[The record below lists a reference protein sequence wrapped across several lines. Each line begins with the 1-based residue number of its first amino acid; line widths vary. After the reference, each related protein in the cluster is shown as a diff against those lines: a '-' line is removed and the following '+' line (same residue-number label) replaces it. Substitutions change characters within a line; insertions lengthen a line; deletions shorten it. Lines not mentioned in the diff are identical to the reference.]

1 MYNQSE
7 FLDAS
12 GNLNH
17 EAVRAHF
24 LRTGKLEGLKKD
36 MCVYVSD
43 GPRWERVRL
52 RRRLPGDV
60 WLAQYLE
67 RGLGARKTVV
77 AIANFGGVSAE

>member
-24 LRTGKLEGLKKD
+24 LRTGKLDGLKKGD
-36 MCVYVSD
+36 VVYVDFD
-43 GPRWERVRL
+43 GGWRICVL

-60 WLAQYLE
+60 WLAE
-67 RGLGARKTVV
+67 LGRRHPLVNKVVVTVET
-77 AIANFGGVSAE
+77 FGGVAAE

>member
-1 MYNQSE
+1 MHNE
-7 FLDAS
+7 LAFFDAS

-24 LRTGKLEGLKKD
+24 LRTGKLEGLSKG
-36 MCVYVSD
+36 MCVYVSE

-60 WLAQYLE
+60 WLAQYME
-67 RGLGARKTVV
+67 RGLGAGKTIV
-77 AIANFGGVSAE
+77 AVANFGGVCAE